1 MGNIF
6 KRPAGFLGCYQQ
18 PANNMALAGCSLLD
32 HLCAGASKSLG
43 GSLLPDRTMTIHLI
57 VNYHSP
63 HLPGRIKTLKAYN

>member
-1 MGNIF
+1 M
-6 KRPAGFLGCYQQ
+6 
-18 PANNMALAGCSLLD
+18 D
-32 HLCAGASKSLG
+32 HHASCTTADNQVISTRRSFWTGTLESLG